1 MRARTA
7 DPRVSEARLA
17 AAGLGALLIAGGA
30 LWLGVML
37 GWLVPLPAGETAG
50 MGYLPGLLAR
60 SLDAPYAFA
69 LLAGLGAVPLH
80 ALFVALRHGRA
91 AGPGYDQLAG
101 WAQTLFT
108 SLGFLG
114 TIIGISRAVAGLAPA
129 MAAGEPGDLIAGLS
143 TAFDTTFL
151 GLTAAILLLVFRKL
165 FGLGA

>member
-1 MRARTA
+1 MART
-7 DPRVSEARLA
+7 VSEARLA
-17 AAGLGALLIAGGA
+17 GAGLGALLVAGGA
-30 LWLGVML
+30 LGVALVLGL
-37 GWLVPLPAGETAG
+37 IAGLPADQTAG

-60 SLDAPYAFA
+60 SLAAPYQFA
-69 LLAGLGAVPLH
+69 LLAGLCAVPLH
-80 ALFVALRHGRA
+80 ALFVALRHGTGA
-91 AGPGYDQLAG
+91 AVAYDTFGL

-151 GLTAAILLLVFRKL
+151 GLTAAILLLLFRKL
-165 FGLGA
+165 FSLGTAP